1 VNKKGIEW
9 ISDIAGFEVY
19 EGLELRDRMSFEVG
33 QVYLAPVKYPITPPK
48 VLRLEPESYNPER
61 EEDTQFTMTNYETAS
76 ADQEI
81 PLKFLNLKSD
91 DRLFVLQ
98 GKKRPVIVLGC
109 CESDWLY
116 NHKLGSGHTDKL
128 VLCLPVFTFKDRHT
142 QDYIIKIQA
151 FLISNLFYIS
161 PSPKGIHL
169 EGAARL
175 ELIQAIH
182 KADMQPLKNVNNK
195 PFKLSNYT
203 LQLLWNQLSLFLS
216 MTPLDESLQRDLK
229 AYQELALEKLK
240 EIN

>member
-1 VNKKGIEW
+1 VIKKGIEW
-9 ISDIAGFEVY
+9 ISDIVGFEVY
-19 EGLELRDRMSFEVG
+19 EELELQDRMSFKVG
-33 QVYLAPVKYPITPPK
+33 QVYLAPVKYPMTPPK
-48 VLRLEPESYNPER
+48 VLRLESYNPER
-61 EEDTQFTMTNYETAS
+61 EEDTQFTMTNYDPAS

-91 DRLFVLQ
+91 NRLFILQ
-98 GKKRPVIVLGC
+98 GKRRPVIVLGC
-109 CESDWLY
+109 CESDWPY
-116 NHKLGSGHTDKL
+116 NHRLGFGHTDKL
-128 VLCLPVFTFKDRHT
+128 VLCLPVFRFKDRHT

-161 PSPKGIHL
+161 PSPKGIPE
-169 EGAARL
+169 EGAAQF
-175 ELIQAIH
+175 ELIQTIH

-203 LQLLWNQLSLFLS
+203 LQLLWNQLALFIS

-229 AYQELALEKLK
+229 AYQDLALEKLK